1 MLDRKYLAHALRFLA
16 IDAVNKS
23 NSGHP
28 GAPMGMADMAEALW
42 RHHLKHNPANPQWV
56 NRDRF
61 VLSNGHASM
70 LMYGLLHLTGYDVS
84 MDDIKDFRTL
94 HSKTPGH
101 PEYGMTPGV
110 ECTTGPLG
118 QGIAMGV
125 GMALA
130 ERHMAA
136 QFNREGYEIVNHH
149 TYVFL
154 GDGCM
159 MEGIS
164 HEASSLAGTLGL
176 GKLIALYDANGI
188 SIDGNIEG
196 WFDEDVAK
204 RYEAYGWQVIG
215 PVDGHDAGAL
225 DRALFA
231 AKDEEN
237 KPTLIICRTHIG
249 YGSPAKQDS
258 AKSHGSPLGGEERDV
273 TAKALGWEH
282 APFEMPQDV
291 MDAWSVRDR
300 GAVAQSMWNN
310 QFKAFEEA
318 HPEVAQEFL
327 RRMYGDLPK
336 NWQEIVTTALQN
348 CLEAKENIATRVA
361 SQRALEAFMPALP
374 ELVGGS
380 ADLTGSVGTKTSLS
394 AVLDKENYGNNYVNY
409 GVREFAMGAVMNGMV
424 LHGGILPYAGT
435 FMMFS
440 DYAKNAI
447 RLTGLMEKRVVWVLT
462 HDSIGVGEDGPTHQ
476 PVEQVATLR
485 LTPGVHVWRP
495 CDTFETMVAWQS
507 ALEDKKHCQCLS
519 LSRQNLPFMERPA
532 SVQENVKKGGYIL
545 SDCEGTPDVI
555 LLSTGSEVALTVEA
569 AKALTAQGKN
579 VRVVSMP
586 CTEVFDAQ
594 DAKYRESVLPAEVRA
609 RVAVEAGAADY
620 WYKYVGLDGRVV
632 GMTGFGASA
641 PGDVLARHFG
651 FTMENIMDKAYEAMA
666 KK

>member
-1 MLDRKYLAHALRFLA
+1 MLDRKHLAHALRFLA
-16 IDAVNKS
+16 IDAVNKA

-42 RHHLKHNPANPQWV
+42 RHHLKHNPANAKWV

-84 MDDIKDFRTL
+84 IEDIKDFRTL
-94 HSKTPGH
+94 HSKTAGH
-101 PEYGMTPGV
+101 PEYGETPGV

-118 QGIAMGV
+118 QGIAMAV

-136 QFNREGYEIVNHH
+136 QFNRDGHEVVNHH

-164 HEASSLAGTLGL
+164 HEACSLAGTLGL

-225 DRALFA
+225 DRAIFA

-249 YGSPAKQDS
+249 YGSPARVDS
-258 AKSHGSPLGGEERDV
+258 AKAHGSPLGAEEREN
-273 TAKALGWEH
+273 TAKALDWTH
-282 APFEMPQDV
+282 APFEIPQDM
-291 MDAWSVRDR
+291 MDAWSCKDR

-310 QFKAFEEA
+310 QFKAYEEA
-318 HPEVAQEFL
+318 HPELAKEFL
-327 RRMYGDLPK
+327 RRMYGDLPS
-336 NWQEIVTTALQN
+336 NWKEMVQAALSDCVQ
-348 CLEAKENIATRVA
+348 AKENIATRVA
-361 SQRALEAFMPALP
+361 SQRALDAFIPTLP

-380 ADLTGSVGTKTSLS
+380 ADLTGSVGTKTKIS
-394 AVLDKENYGNNYVNY
+394 AVLDKDHYGNNYVNY
-409 GVREFAMGAVMNGMV
+409 GVREFAMGAIMNGMV

-447 RLTGLMEKRVVWVLT
+447 RLSGLMQKRVVWVLT

-476 PVEQVATLR
+476 PVEQVAALR

-495 CDTFETMVAWQS
+495 CDTFETLVAWQC
-507 ALEDKKHCQCLS
+507 AIENKNDCQCLS
-519 LSRQNLPFMERPA
+519 LSRQNLPFMER
-532 SVQENVKKGGYIL
+532 SEDVQANVKKGGYIL

-555 LLSTGSEVALTVEA
+555 LMSTGSEVGLTMDA
-569 AKALTAQGKN
+569 AKALTAQGKK

-594 DAKYRESVLPAEVRA
+594 DAKYRESVLPAAIRA

-620 WYKYVGLDGRVV
+620 WFKYVGLDGRIV

-651 FTMENIMDKAYEAMA
+651 FTMENIMDKAYEAM

>member
-16 IDAVNKS
+16 VDAVNKS

-42 RHHLKHNPANPQWV
+42 RHHLKHNPANPKWV

-101 PEYGMTPGV
+101 PEFGMTPGV

-136 QFNREGYEIVNHH
+136 QFNRDGHEVINHN

-164 HEASSLAGTLGL
+164 HEACSLAGTLGL

-231 AKDEEN
+231 AKDEES

-258 AKSHGSPLGGEERDV
+258 AKSHGSPLGSEERDI
-273 TAKALGWEH
+273 TAKALGWDH
-282 APFEMPQDV
+282 AAFEIPQDV

-300 GAVAQSMWNN
+300 GAVVQSMWNN
-310 QFKAFEEA
+310 QFKAYEEA
-318 HPEVAQEFL
+318 HPELAAEFL

-361 SQRALEAFMPALP
+361 SQRALEAFMPAMP

-394 AVLDKENYGNNYVNY
+394 AVLDKDNYGNNYVNY
-409 GVREFAMGAVMNGMV
+409 GVREFAMGAIMNGMV

-447 RLTGLMEKRVVWVLT
+447 RLTALMEKRVVWVLT

-495 CDTFETMVAWQS
+495 CDTFETMVAWQC

-519 LSRQNLPFMERPA
+519 LSRQNLPFMERDA
-532 SVQENVKKGGYIL
+532 AVQANVKKGGYIL

-555 LLSTGSEVALTVEA
+555 LIATGSEVALTMEA
-569 AKALTAQGKN
+569 AKTLTNQGKK

-586 CTEVFDAQ
+586 CTEIFEAQ
-594 DAKYRESVLPAEVRA
+594 DAKYRESVLPAAVRA

-620 WYKYVGLDGRVV
+620 WHKYVGLDGRVV

-641 PGDVLARHFG
+641 PGDVLAKHFG
-651 FTMENIMDKAYEAMA
+651 FTVDNVINKAYESM

>member
-1 MLDRKYLAHALRFLA
+1 MLDRPYLAHALRFLA
-16 IDAVNKS
+16 IDAINKA

-28 GAPMGMADMAEALW
+28 GAPMGMADMAESLW
-42 RHHLKHNPANPQWV
+42 RHHLKHNPANPKWV

-70 LMYGLLHLTGYDVS
+70 LMYGLLHLTGYDLS
-84 MDDIKDFRTL
+84 IEDIKDFRVL
-94 HSKTPGH
+94 HSKTAGH
-101 PEYGMTPGV
+101 PEYGITAGV

-125 GMALA
+125 GMAMA

-136 QFNREGYEIVNHH
+136 QFNRDGYEVINHH

-164 HEASSLAGTLGL
+164 HEACSLAGTLGL

-188 SIDGNIEG
+188 SIDGKVEG

-225 DRALFA
+225 DRAIFA

-249 YGSPAKQDS
+249 FGSPAKVDS
-258 AKSHGSPLGGEERDV
+258 ASCHGAPLGAEEREI

-282 APFEMPQDV
+282 GAFEIPQDV

-300 GAVAQSMWNN
+300 GAVVQSMWNT
-310 QFKAFEEA
+310 QFQAYEAA
-318 HPEVAQEFL
+318 HPELAKEFL
-327 RRMYGDLPK
+327 RRMYGDLPADWK
-336 NWQEIVTTALQN
+336 KHVSEALQACN
-348 CLEAKENIATRVA
+348 EAKENIATRVA
-361 SQRALEAFMPALP
+361 SQRALEAFMPVLP

-380 ADLTGSVGTKTSLS
+380 ADLTGSVGTKTKLS
-394 AVLDKENYGNNYVNY
+394 AVFDKTNYSNNYVNY
-409 GVREFAMGAVMNGMV
+409 GVREFAMGAIMNGMV

-476 PVEQVATLR
+476 PIEQVAGLR

-495 CDTFETMVAWQS
+495 CDTYETMVAWQC
-507 ALEDKKHCQCLS
+507 AIEDATHCQCLS
-519 LSRQNLPFMERPA
+519 LSRHNLPFMERDA
-532 SVQENVKKGGYIL
+532 AALENVHKGAYIL
-545 SDCEGTPDVI
+545 RDCEGTPDLI
-555 LLSTGSEVALTVEA
+555 LIATGSEVALAVDA
-569 AKALTAQGKN
+569 AKELTEKGKK

-594 DAKYRESVLPAEVRA
+594 DAKYRESVLPSAVRA
-609 RVAVEAGAADY
+609 RVAVEAGIADY
-620 WYKYVGLDGRVV
+620 WYKYVGIDGKVL

-641 PGDVLARHFG
+641 PGSVLFKHFG
-651 FTMENIMDKAYEAMA
+651 FTVEKLVEKAYEAM